1 MAAPARTPPSQ
12 VRAGSG
18 GIVRFAQESWSE
30 LQKVTWPDRQTVIRL
45 TVLVIVVS
53 AVIAAYILAA
63 DQIFTFVVNRV
74 LLNQAIPTPAP
85 SAP

>member
-1 MAAPARTPPSQ
+1 MAAPARTPPTQ
-12 VRAGSG
+12 VRTGSG

-45 TVLVIVVS
+45 TVVVIVIS
-53 AVIAAYILAA
+53 ALIAVYILAS
-63 DQIFTFVVNRV
+63 DQIFTFLVNRV

-85 SAP
+85 AAP